1 MIAARNDREPPAMTT
16 GQRIAL
22 GALAAVLS
30 VLVFHQGMILLLRE
44 TGLFGFPRGATVW
57 SLAPN
62 PRAFGLPTLVNQCF
76 WGGLYGAA
84 FGLLAG
90 RVRLS
95 NLTLALLTGA
105 ATTLVGFFIIAAI
118 RGTPIAGGWQLMA
131 WLRGLSIGLSFG
143 LGLYLFHTLLTTRIF
158 PPPLPRR

>member
-1 MIAARNDREPPAMTT
+1 MSNL
-16 GQRIAL
+16 QRVAVGFL
-22 GALAAVLS
+22 VAVLS

-44 TGLFGFPRGATVW
+44 TGLFGFPPTARVW
-57 SLAPN
+57 SFAAN

-90 RVRLS
+90 RVRIG
-95 NLTLALLTGA
+95 TPPLALLTGV
-105 ATTLVGFFIIAAI
+105 ATTLVGFFIVAAI

-143 LGLYLFHTLLTTRIF
+143 LGLWVFHTVIVTKYF
-158 PPPLPRR
+158 KPALPRR

>member
-1 MIAARNDREPPAMTT
+1 MSNT
-16 GQRIAL
+16 QRIAV
-22 GALAAVLS
+22 GFLAAVLS

-44 TGLFGFPRGATVW
+44 TGLFGIPRTTLVW
-57 SLAPN
+57 NLAAN

-90 RVRLS
+90 RVRIG
-95 NLTLALLTGA
+95 NLPLALLTGA
-105 ATTLVGFFIIAAI
+105 ATTMVGFFIVAAL

-143 LGLYLFHTLLTTRIF
+143 LGIWVFHTAITGKYFR
-158 PPPLPRR
+158 PPLPRR

>member
-1 MIAARNDREPPAMTT
+1 MSNCQRAAI
-16 GQRIAL
+16 GF
-22 GALAAVLS
+22 LAAVLS

-44 TGLFGFPRGATVW
+44 TGLFGFPRTATVW
-57 SLAPN
+57 NLAAN
-62 PRAFGLPTLVNQCF
+62 PRGFGLPALLNQCF

-90 RVRLS
+90 RVRLAP
-95 NLTLALLTGA
+95 LTLALLTGA
-105 ATTLVGFFIIAAI
+105 ASTLVGFFIVASL

-143 LGLYLFHTLLTTRIF
+143 FGLWVFHAAITGKYFR
-158 PPPLPRR
+158 PPLPRR

>member
-1 MIAARNDREPPAMTT
+1 MSNI
-16 GQRIAL
+16 QRIAI
-22 GALAAVLS
+22 GFLAAVLS

-44 TGLFGFPRGATVW
+44 TGLFGVSRTSIVW
-57 SLAPN
+57 NLAAN

-90 RVRLS
+90 RVRLG
-95 NLTLALLTGA
+95 NLPLALITGA
-105 ATTLVGFFIIAAI
+105 ATTMVGFFIVAAL

-143 LGLYLFHTLLTTRIF
+143 LGIWVFHTVIVTKYF
-158 PPPLPRR
+158 KPALPRR

>member
-1 MIAARNDREPPAMTT
+1 MSNIQRAAI
-16 GQRIAL
+16 GF
-22 GALAAVLS
+22 LAAVLS

-57 SLAPN
+57 NLAAN

-76 WGGLYGAA
+76 WGGLYGAV

-90 RVRLS
+90 RTRLAP
-95 NLTLALLTGA
+95 LTVALLTGA
-105 ATTLVGFFIIAAI
+105 ATTMVGFFIIAAI

-143 LGLYLFHTLLTTRIF
+143 LGLWVFHTAITTKYVK
-158 PPPLPRR
+158 PPLPRR

>member
-1 MIAARNDREPPAMTT
+1 MSTT
-16 GQRIAL
+16 QRLAI
-22 GALAAVLS
+22 GFLAAVLS
-30 VLVFHQGMILLLRE
+30 VIVFHQGMILLLRE
-44 TGLFGFPRGATVW
+44 TGLFGFPRTAIVW
-57 SLAPN
+57 NLAAN

-90 RVRLS
+90 RVRFT

-105 ATTLVGFFIIAAI
+105 ATTMVGFFIIAAL

-143 LGLYLFHTLLTTRIF
+143 FGLWIFHSAITMKYF
-158 PPPLPRR
+158 KPALPRR